1 MLLIYMFLLTSCYIK
16 MVKTFSNTKSFKILS
31 DFKLKKKGGTHHS
44 LGRKQNKPQIAIAK
58 ALSILCY
65 NLMSKKEK
73 KNNLYLLIRFPLTL
87 I

>member
-1 MLLIYMFLLTSCYIK
+1 

-31 DFKLKKKGGTHHS
+31 DFKFKKRRTHTI
-44 LGRKQNKPQIAIAK
+44 LWAENRTNQQIAIAK
-58 ALSILCY
+58 ALSVLCC

-73 KNNLYLLIRFPLTL
+73 KINLYLLIRFPLTL